1 MVAGGGELFERPSG
15 CLGRLGERLLGRAA
29 GLGRGDSAG
38 GDEVVLEGEGAGG
51 GGGEEE
57 GAAAVVDVDRGREL
71 GAGADEREH
80 KISEAQ
86 HGGG

>member
-1 MVAGGGELFERPSG
+1 
-15 CLGRLGERLLGRAA
+15 
-29 GLGRGDSAG
+29 
-38 GDEVVLEGEGAGG
+38 
-51 GGGEEE
+51 
-57 GAAAVVDVDRGREL
+57 VVDVDRGREL